1 MKILKS
7 PIRIISILAALA
19 LVVALTI
26 VLWPDSTQA
35 ASGNW
40 TKKNDTEIYWVK
52 TASSDI
58 SNQALEDQIQLF
70 AKELKEKLG
79 YNLPISYGDMA
90 DAGAN
95 DIVLNLNS
103 ANGLSTQAYTIAAST
118 TNVVIS
124 ASDADGLF
132 YGCRDLIKQILLNG
146 KVTSKAKQAPTVLER
161 GMSLDN
167 GRKYFSVES
176 IKELIRELS
185 WANMNCLTLHFS
197 EEMGLGI
204 ESKRY
209 PWLAGR
215 DGGLC
220 TQLQIT
226 DAMMAADPYFHSYLT
241 QEQVV
246 EIINYAKLYRVEIIP
261 SLDTPGHMNYIVK
274 KFNEQCDKGNF
285 SFTFDGVTYNTTAAT
300 DIGNYFHYN
309 GKTELVKGSD
319 VSKVNTYA
327 TSYSRGI
334 DISNEMAVAFT
345 KSLVQEYATLFYNAG
360 CTTIDIGGD
369 ELLGFGSAVVST
381 QIASRWQQLDH
392 WKAYAQKMTGNS
404 KAVAYDAFLLHMNDM
419 NEFVRDIGYTSVR
432 MWNDDALRTSDTGW
446 TIANGVV
453 QLDKN
458 IDILY
463 WVPTTQNIDVYINAG
478 HKVINILDGY
488 NYFAMVPSNSNT
500 SNNGNL
506 NGNYGG
512 NNLVVGGLMLPSA
525 QGIYTGWDP
534 YVFSYKKSDGKT
546 SGASI
551 STANK
556 GAVIATALGIWCDY
570 PTKQTE
576 EEVLAELFPRIH
588 AHGAK
593 AWDSTANS
601 SVNWSTFTSNW
612 NKIGDAPAGTSAD
625 TEIYVVAD
633 LTALQA
639 AVAQYS
645 TTDLTYRTQA
655 TADAYTA
662 AVQAGQAILN
672 KQKPSQDEVD
682 AAVQTISDAYA
693 ALAYPDPAPLQTLVD
708 EYDTMDGSL
717 YKLETFAIYTNAV
730 KTARNFLDKDQG
742 TYTEAELNAAITA
755 LNKAKAGLRLLGD
768 DSGNQCFISGAFKA
782 DTIYVGKVAT
792 IDISVI
798 KNAGLTG
805 FVIYNDMGTDTEIF
819 HQSISTYKDDR
830 DNYTLMFYATNA
842 MVGQRT
848 YYIYGE
854 YADGSLSGDCLE
866 LTVTIK
872 N

>member
-79 YNLPISYGDMA
+79 YNLPISYGDKA

-95 DIVLNLNS
+95 DIVLNLNT

-220 TQLQIT
+220 TQGTVAT
-226 DAMMAADPYFHSYLT
+226 DNRYLT
-241 QEQVV
+241 QAELVD
-246 EIINYAKLYRVEIIP
+246 ILNYAKLYHVEIIP
-261 SLDTPGHMNYIVK
+261 SMDTPGHMNYIVK
-274 KFNEQCDKGNF
+274 RFNEQCANQAF
-285 SFTFDGVTYNTTAAT
+285 SFVLNGTTYTAAKGT
-300 DIGNYFHYN
+300 DIGNYLHSGGN
-309 GKTELVKGSD
+309 VQIVQGSGTT
-319 VSKVNTYA
+319 TYA
-327 TSYSRGI
+327 KNHSRGI
-334 DISNEMAVAFT
+334 DISNEIAVAFT
-345 KSLVQEYATLFYNAG
+345 KSLLKEYADLFHKYG
-360 CTTIDIGGD
+360 STTIDIGGD
-369 ELLGFGSAVVST
+369 ELLGWGVGTDGQTIVNAT
-381 QIASRWQQLDH
+381 KKWAMLDH
-392 WKAYAQKMTGNS
+392 WKAYAQNRAKAEGKSNWAS
-404 KAVAYDAFLLHMNDM
+404 AVAYDAFLYYMNDL
-419 NEFVRDIGYTSVR
+419 NEFVRDECGYTSVR
-432 MWNDDALRTSDTGW
+432 MWNDDALKSDITW
-446 TIANGVV
+446 NKVV
-453 QLDKN
+453 ELNTN
-458 IDILY
+458 IDILF
-463 WVPTTQNIDVYINAG
+463 WSPSNTVNTYINAG

-525 QGIYTGWDP
+525 QGIYNKWDP
-534 YVFSYKKSDGKT
+534 YVFSYTTAKPAT
-546 SGASI
+546 LGANI

-556 GAVIATALGIWCDY
+556 SAVIATALGVWCDK
-570 PTKQTE
+570 PDKQTE
-576 EEVLAELFPRIH
+576 AEVLAELFPRIH

-593 AWDSTANS
+593 VWNPITSNSDSFA
-601 SVNWSTFTSNW
+601 TFTSKW
-612 NKIGDAPAGTSAD
+612 NTMGAPPVGTAAD

-633 LTALQA
+633 LTALQSA
-639 AVAQYS
+639 ITQAS
-645 TTDLTYRTQA
+645 TTDLTYRTQL
-655 TADAYTA
+655 TASAYSA

-819 HQSISTYKDDR
+819 HQSISNYKDDR

-854 YADGSLSGDCLE
+854 YADGSLSSDCLE